1 VLRRHARVGRCLASW
16 LDVSALGLLR
26 RRGASILLLRL
37 RICHRVLLE
46 LGLVGVLVDRGLA
59 ALVNI
64 WAGALGI
71 LVHGYF
77 ILC

>member
-1 VLRRHARVGRCLASW
+1 VRCLTSW
-16 LDVSALGLLR
+16 GHVYALGLLR
-26 RRGASILLLRL
+26 RWGASILLLLRL

-64 WAGALGI
+64 WAGALGV
-71 LVHGYF
+71 LVHRYF